1 MVELTKEAVEL
12 ASCSWVL
19 IFGFRL
25 ESVCWFDF
33 SLLRSL
39 AICFYFYFFI
49 PTYIFRRLV
58 LVVGLVL
65 SFEF

>member
-1 MVELTKEAVEL
+1 MVELTKEALEL

-25 ESVCWFDF
+25 ESVGWFDF

-39 AICFYFYFFI
+39 AIFFFFN
-49 PTYIFRRLV
+49 TYIHIQAFGFSCWAGSEL
-58 LVVGLVL
+58 
-65 SFEF
+65 